1 MTYKKVKASI
11 TKNKKQH
18 LSFIGRNGH
27 ILMGVIA
34 GWSLA
39 HWFVHYAGGTW
50 PHDVFIGEALLE
62 VINKLGG
69 LTAVVSAVIAIY
81 TVYKKKEQA
90 K

>member
-1 MTYKKVKASI
+1 MTYKRVKARI
-11 TKNKKQH
+11 VKNKKQH
-18 LSFIGRNGH
+18 FLLAGKGGH
-27 ILMGVIA
+27 AVLGLIA
-34 GWSLA
+34 GWSAA

-69 LTAVVSAVIAIY
+69 LTAVVSAAIAIY